1 MKPIASILH
10 LSKIVMSL
18 SPSVMARYNYIQK
31 SNPFQGLFR
40 TLKGITT
47 LLIILTLSSCG
58 DDDPLA
64 IPDPPSFDWQ
74 ESIYT
79 NPVPIAE
86 VTEPEC
92 DDMPPLNGP
101 EPPFNGYYYY
111 HTSPDPVVWK
121 IKLNKS
127 RRDMIAYVSYVPDL
141 ESDRQERTGY
151 NTISIKDLI
160 SGEVTLVDEMPQGY
174 HLGFDFAGD
183 YLIYERVY
191 EGYLYNWKTG
201 VKEKLGTHLDD
212 PSISPNAKLIS
223 YEDLNF
229 ESKGERLIMETE
241 SGNILFSVNDRVVSG
256 NMIWER
262 NDVAIHK
269 VIGSKLRRL
278 DLNISDQFQD
288 YIGPFDS
295 GLGGLIGFSLDGN
308 YLYGSNQSISNLN
321 TLKVNGFWHSK
332 AIAKCGNRDLED
344 FFILPDNTFM
354 MRKTYYIS
362 DHEKRIVHP
371 EYHWHLFD
379 ANGSNERRVDLQ
391 L

>member
-1 MKPIASILH
+1 MPMAVMNEGWTYNCNT
-10 LSKIVMSL
+10 LSFLKHIFY
-18 SPSVMARYNYIQK
+18 PY
-31 SNPFQGLFR
+31 QGL
-40 TLKGITT
+40 TT
-47 LLIILTLSSCG
+47 LLIMMALTSCG
-58 DDDPLA
+58 DEPLA

-92 DDMPPLNGP
+92 DIMPPLDGP

-111 HTSPDPVVWK
+111 YTSPDPVIWK

-127 RRDMIAYVSYVPDL
+127 RRDMIAYISYVPDL
-141 ESDRQERTGY
+141 ESDKQERTGHY
-151 NTISIKDLI
+151 TISIKDLI
-160 SGEVTLVDEMPQGY
+160 LGDVTVVDEMPQGY

-183 YLIYERVY
+183 YLIYEQ
-191 EGYLYNWKTG
+191 GYGGFLFNWKT
-201 VKEKLGTHLDD
+201 
-212 PSISPNAKLIS
+212 A
-223 YEDLNF
+223 
-229 ESKGERLIMETE
+229 ETE
-241 SGNILFSVNDRVVSG
+241 ELSPIVDYPSLSTDGKIASYWKGGVNGRRIHVIHDLLDNTILFSQDQQWAQTDIVWLNNATILAAPNSDSLIKMNVS
-256 NMIWER
+256 I
-262 NDVAIHK
+262 DTKYHFY
-269 VIGSKLRRL
+269 L
-278 DLNISDQFQD
+278 
-288 YIGPFDS
+288 GPFDLGQ
-295 GLGGLIGFSLDGN
+295 GLLVGLSTDGT
-308 YLYGSNQSISNLN
+308 YLYGNNQSISNLN

-332 AIAKCGNRDLED
+332 AIGGCGNRDLEN